1 MAEPIR
7 TLVVDDEPGI
17 RAFLEGTLRRA
28 GHTVVQAASGEDAL
42 EQLRDTSFDLA
53 ILDLS
58 LGGQVDGLRV
68 LEAIRWRW
76 PGTVA
81 IILTAHGSLESARV
95 AIRDGVDDYLL
106 KPVDADELRAAV
118 QGAIDRRKR
127 MARVQEQAPTAQLYQ
142 RGPFVIDLSKRLVTR
157 DGAPL
162 DLTTGEFTLL
172 VHLAQ
177 NAHRV
182 VSAREIVRVVQQY
195 EADDQY
201 EAQQIVKWYIHRLRR
216 KIEPEPSRPRYILT
230 VRGSGYRFGE

>member
-1 MAEPIR
+1 MTEVTR

-17 RAFLEGTLRRA
+17 RAFLEGTLRRM
-28 GHTVVQAASGEDAL
+28 GHTIVQAANGEDAL
-42 EQLRDTSFDLA
+42 EQLRDNPFDLA

-58 LGGQVDGLRV
+58 LGGQVDGLRI

-76 PGTVA
+76 PGTVV

-118 QGAIDRRKR
+118 QGAMDRRKR
-127 MARVQEQAPTAQLYQ
+127 MLKVQEQAPAAQLYQ
-142 RGPFVIDLSKRLVTR
+142 RGPFVIDMSKRLVTR
-157 DGAPL
+157 DGEPL

-172 VHLAQ
+172 VHLVQ

-182 VSAREIVRVVQQY
+182 VTPREIVRAVQQY

-216 KIEPEPSRPRYILT
+216 KIEPEPSRPRYIVT
-230 VRGSGYRFGE
+230 VRGTGYRFGE